1 MEDTVQIVTIPV
13 RSDIDPAQLLDIILE
28 FIPQLQDEIE
38 SYGEEATIDEDE
50 VSVADGGE

>member
-1 MEDTVQIVTIPV
+1 MENTIQIVTIPV
-13 RSDIDPAQLLDIILE
+13 RSDIDPAQLLDIVLE